1 MITPRKFAAAT
12 TISLAGLFGV
22 AAVAAP
28 GATAATT
35 ASAKPAVATA
45 RPAAVTPDTVKVN
58 CGTRTDWWRVHL
70 TDGATLC
77 YADAGNATV
86 DGTVDWIDT
95 GNNTGY
101 AAVDIGGIF
110 VYYSMPDRYT
120 TYNLG
125 GLYVVAFHI
134 N

>member
-1 MITPRKFAAAT
+1 MITSRKIAASA
-12 TISLAGLFGV
+12 ILSLAGLFGV

-28 GATAATT
+28 AASAATAVA
-35 ASAKPAVATA
+35 AKPAVAA
-45 RPAAVTPDTVKVN
+45 SPDTVKVK

-70 TDGATLC
+70 TDGTTLC

-86 DGTVDWIDT
+86 DGTVSWIDT

-101 AAVDIGGIF
+101 AAVYFGGIF
-110 VYYSMPDRYT
+110 EYYGMPDRYT
-120 TYNLG
+120 TYDLG
-125 GLYVVAFHI
+125 GNYVVAFHI

>member
-1 MITPRKFAAAT
+1 MITPRKIAAAAA
-12 TISLAGLFGV
+12 ISLAGLFGV

-28 GATAATT
+28 AATAATV
-35 ASAKPAVATA
+35 SAKSVAAT
-45 RPAAVTPDTVKVN
+45 RPAAVTPDTVKVK

-70 TDGATLC
+70 TDGTTLC

-110 VYYSMPDRYT
+110 EYYSMPDRYT